1 MQNRLDGAA
10 EAQAAS
16 EKQLAEL
23 HSAIAA
29 ERVARPESVS
39 PLRSFFFFSTDHL
52 WGSFYIHV
60 MFIFLTVFRRSA
72 ARHWLGWLPRGERLP
87 SCKANSRRTAR
98 VTPFG

>member
-29 ERVARPESVS
+29 ERAARPESVTYIAS
-39 PLRSFFFFSTDHL
+39 SASSNLYISFSR
-52 WGSFYIHV
+52 IN
-60 MFIFLTVFRRSA
+60 A
-72 ARHWLGWLPRGERLP
+72 ARHLVDWLLRGKR
-87 SCKANSRRTAR
+87 
-98 VTPFG
+98 

>member
-39 PLRSFFFFSTDHL
+39 PLRSFFFFLSTDHL
-52 WGSFYIHV
+52 WGSFYIHF
-60 MFIFLTVFRRSA
+60 MFIFFSPFLGEARRGTRSA
-72 ARHWLGWLPRGERLP
+72 GFREESIYRA
-87 SCKANSRRTAR
+87 ARRTRGIRR
-98 VTPFG
+98 V

>member
-29 ERVARPESVS
+29 ERAARPESVNFQTFIINFFMFFF
-39 PLRSFFFFSTDHL
+39 LVSFFFFL
-52 WGSFYIHV
+52 
-60 MFIFLTVFRRSA
+60 
-72 ARHWLGWLPRGERLP
+72 
-87 SCKANSRRTAR
+87 
-98 VTPFG
+98 

>member
-29 ERVARPESVS
+29 ERAARPESVNFS
-39 PLRSFFFFSTDHL
+39 YSFSVYLWFFYMSVSHR
-52 WGSFYIHV
+52 
-60 MFIFLTVFRRSA
+60 FRINA
-72 ARHWLGWLPRGERLP
+72 VRHWLDWLLRGKRSL
-87 SCKANSRRTAR
+87 SCKVNSRRTAR
-98 VTPFG
+98 ATPLE

>member
-39 PLRSFFFFSTDHL
+39 PCVPFFFQPVLFTYTL
-52 WGSFYIHV
+52 CLFFLAVFLGEAWRGTGSAG
-60 MFIFLTVFRRSA
+60 FREESVYRA
-72 ARHWLGWLPRGERLP
+72 ARRTRGVR
-87 SCKANSRRTAR
+87 C
-98 VTPFG
+98 V

>member
-29 ERVARPESVS
+29 ERAARPESVNFS
-39 PLRSFFFFSTDHL
+39 ISFFFFRL
-52 WGSFYIHV
+52 LLVLLHV
-60 MFIFLTVFRRSA
+60 LFSSL
-72 ARHWLGWLPRGERLP
+72 
-87 SCKANSRRTAR
+87 
-98 VTPFG
+98 

>member
-29 ERVARPESVS
+29 ERVARPESVN
-39 PLRSFFFFSTDHL
+39 LRRS
-52 WGSFYIHV
+52 SFY
-60 MFIFLTVFRRSA
+60 TVLLYIIIAFFC
-72 ARHWLGWLPRGERLP
+72 LGSTQRG
-87 SCKANSRRTAR
+87 S
-98 VTPFG
+98 

>member
-39 PLRSFFFFSTDHL
+39 PCIPFFFQPVLLHTFYVCFFSP
-52 WGSFYIHV
+52 
-60 MFIFLTVFRRSA
+60 FLGEARRGTRSA
-72 ARHWLGWLPRGERLP
+72 GFREESVYRA
-87 SCKANSRRTAR
+87 ARRTRGVRR
-98 VTPFG
+98 V

>member
-29 ERVARPESVS
+29 ERVARPESVN
-39 PLRSFFFFSTDHL
+39 LLSFFSASSKRLLFLFFLSRSLGSTQR
-52 WGSFYIHV
+52 V
-60 MFIFLTVFRRSA
+60 TRSIGYREENVNCA
-72 ARHWLGWLPRGERLP
+72 AR
-87 SCKANSRRTAR
+87 RTR
-98 VTPFG
+98 SVWRM

>member
-29 ERVARPESVS
+29 ERTARPESVNFSISRPPLVLLHVFFS
-39 PLRSFFFFSTDHL
+39 PL
-52 WGSFYIHV
+52 
-60 MFIFLTVFRRSA
+60 
-72 ARHWLGWLPRGERLP
+72 
-87 SCKANSRRTAR
+87 
-98 VTPFG
+98 

>member
-29 ERVARPESVS
+29 ERAARPESVS
-39 PLRSFFFFSTDHL
+39 NLSSA
-52 WGSFYIHV
+52 
-60 MFIFLTVFRRSA
+60 FRPSA
-72 ARHWLGWLPRGERLP
+72 ATQPLYLILLLFSPLVDCTVGPTQRGTW
-87 SCKANSRRTAR
+87 SIGFC
-98 VTPFG
+98 

>member
-39 PLRSFFFFSTDHL
+39 PLRSFFFFLSTDHL
-52 WGSFYIHV
+52 IHFV
-60 MFIFLTVFRRSA
+60 FIFFLTVFRRSA
-72 ARHWLGWLPRGERLP
+72 ARHSLGWLPRGEHLP
-87 SCKANSRRTAR
+87 SCKANSRHTAR